1 MIEVDEASRAGLAP
15 GGCWVY
21 TSSRLACPCSFREPG
36 YPEVSRSSQP
46 SRRSGSLGLLGRLSE
61 RSGTYREHFSVTTG
75 LTGCPGDHY
84 AGLGQGEAA
93 VRCTPALH

>member
-21 TSSRLACPCSFREPG
+21 TSSRLACPCSFGEPG
-36 YPEVSRSSQP
+36 YPEAGAHSHIAALAP
-46 SRRSGSLGLLGRLSE
+46 WDCWGRLSE
-61 RSGTYREHFSVTTG
+61 PSGTYREHFSVTTG

-84 AGLGQGEAA
+84 AGSGQGEAA
-93 VRCTPALH
+93 VWCTQALH